1 MSAVQLAAEFVRKD
15 EDLKRI
21 AQQIVPVRKQR
32 KQLYDTLLHA
42 LEAEEVPARQMIDL
56 GGGRVVRLKPT
67 EGPVPVKEEYVAQRL
82 QELLGL
88 AEAQAQEVAAKIW
101 SERPRQLRHR
111 LVYEGAA
118 SSSSTGPRKRAR
130 ASQAAAAAAAQ

>member
-1 MSAVQLAAEFVRKD
+1 MSAAQLAAEFARKE

-21 AQQIVPVRKQR
+21 AQQITPVRKQR
-32 KQLYDTLLHA
+32 KQLYDTLLHT
-42 LEAEEVPARQMIDL
+42 LEAEEAPSRQIIDL
-56 GGGRVVRLKPT
+56 GGGRVVRLKAT

-88 AEAQAQEVAAKIW
+88 PEVQAQEVAAKIW
-101 SERPRQLRHR
+101 ADRPKKMRHR

-118 SSSSTGPRKRAR
+118 TAARKRTR
-130 ASQAAAAAAAQ
+130 QAAATSE

>member
-1 MSAVQLAAEFVRKD
+1 MSAHQLAAEFVSKD

-21 AQQIVPVRKQR
+21 SQQLLPVRKQR

-42 LEAEEVPARQMIDL
+42 LEAEEGPARQMIDL

-67 EGPVPVKEEYVAQRL
+67 EGPVPVKEEYVARRL

-88 AEAQAQEVAAKIW
+88 PEAQAQEVASKIW
-101 SERPRQLRHR
+101 GDRPKQQRYR
-111 LVYEGAA
+111 LVCEGGAA
-118 SSSSTGPRKRAR
+118 GGAGRKRR
-130 ASQAAAAAAAQ
+130 RGAAGAGAAAAAQE